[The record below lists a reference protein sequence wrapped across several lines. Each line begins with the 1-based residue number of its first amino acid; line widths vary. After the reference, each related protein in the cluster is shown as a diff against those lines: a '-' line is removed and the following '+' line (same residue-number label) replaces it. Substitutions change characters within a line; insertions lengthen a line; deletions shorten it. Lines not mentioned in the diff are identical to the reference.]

1 MMNLELIHTFLAVH
15 RSGSFQKAA
24 EQLFLPQPTVSHRIH
39 QLEKAIGKQLI
50 VRRKSGNQL
59 TLEGRAF
66 YPYAL
71 KLLEVLDQG
80 KTAVEKASR
89 QEQLQ
94 LELGCTNSLS
104 NLFLYKTLQNFIA
117 LFPQTN
123 IKVHSY
129 STTEVIHAVRRGM
142 FNLGIIRYSIEDTEL
157 SFKLLNSEH
166 IYFIVSSSHPW
177 ASRSSVTLQDVA
189 RHQLV
194 LYQEGKQYRETIA
207 FVFEKMNLSLNVKYE
222 MNNLELIKQMV
233 AGGYGATL
241 FAPSYMGNEVLN
253 GTLVA
258 LPIENNPF
266 PMRQTFLICNKG
278 KLNSVD
284 QMFYDFLFA
293 DPVHTQQD
301 QLE

>member
-1 MMNLELIHTFLAVH
+1 MNLELIQTFLAVH
-15 RSGSFQKAA
+15 RAGSFQKAA
-24 EQLFLPQPTVSHRIH
+24 EQLFLPQPTVSHRMN
-39 QLEKAIGKQLI
+39 QLEKAVGKPLI
-50 VRRKSGNQL
+50 ARRKSGNQL

-71 KLLEVLDQG
+71 QLLEVLEQG
-80 KTAVEKASR
+80 KAAVEKASR
-89 QEQLQ
+89 EEQFR

-104 NLFLYKTLQNFIA
+104 NLFLYQKLQNFIA

-129 STTEVIHAVRRGM
+129 STTEVILAIRRGM
-142 FNLGIIRYSIEDTEL
+142 FNLGVIRYSMEDTEL
-157 SFKLLNSEH
+157 SFKLMNSEH
-166 IYFIVSSSHPW
+166 IYFIVSNRHPW
-177 ASRSSVTLQDVA
+177 ASRDSVTLQDIA

-207 FVFEKMNLSLNVKYE
+207 FVFEKMNLSLNAKYE

-241 FAPSYMGNEVLN
+241 FAPSYMGNEVLD

-266 PMRQTFLICNKG
+266 PMRQTFLIYNKE
-278 KLNSVD
+278 KLNPVD
-284 QMFYDFLFA
+284 QMFYDYLFA
-293 DPVHTQQD
+293 SPA
-301 QLE
+301 L